1 MRRWAKRGGG
11 QEPYLLCT
19 HRTNMPTNTGCV
31 LLRCCVFCCE
41 RRPAC
46 YKEACRNVRVALVGG
61 VVLFQ
66 VDREERPDVD
76 QCFMTFVQATS
87 GGGGWP
93 MSVWLTP
100 ELKPFV
106 GATYFPEMRFISILQ
121 TLADKWSSDR

>member
-1 MRRWAKRGGG
+1 MQPENKSFQGG
-11 QEPYLLCT
+11 LLCT
-19 HRTNMPTNTGCV
+19 RYPFPTAPIHV
-31 LLRCCVFCCE
+31 
-41 RRPAC
+41 
-46 YKEACRNVRVALVGG
+46 K
-61 VVLFQ
+61 LFFVPIHQ

-106 GATYFPEMRFISILQ
+106 GATYFPELRFINILK